1 MTTLALILVLLAA
14 FLHATWNYL
23 LKRAGGGASYLWL
36 MSACSA
42 VIYCPLALLIY
53 FDELLN
59 LGLTEWAFIAG
70 SAAIHVA
77 YFAMLQ
83 KGYRVGDLSLIY
95 PLARGTGPTL
105 STLMAIVIL
114 AERPT
119 LGAMIGAGLVVCGVV
134 LLSRGGGPVSRKNIR
149 SSVLFGVITGCF
161 IATYTLWDKYIVAV
175 LMVPP
180 LVLDA
185 GSFIG
190 RLAILAPHASR
201 NVEEM
206 RSIWRNHRLEVL
218 GVAILSPLA
227 YILVLTA
234 MTFTPVSYVAPLR
247 ESSVLFAVLLGWL
260 LLKEGSLKPRLL
272 AAGLIVLGV
281 VLMALN

>member
-119 LGAMIGAGLVVCGVV
+119 LGAMIGGRPSGLRSCAAKPGRRPGQPEKYPQLRTV
-134 LLSRGGGPVSRKNIR
+134 RGYN
-149 SSVLFGVITGCF
+149 
-161 IATYTLWDKYIVAV
+161 
-175 LMVPP
+175 
-180 LVLDA
+180 
-185 GSFIG
+185 
-190 RLAILAPHASR
+190 
-201 NVEEM
+201 
-206 RSIWRNHRLEVL
+206 
-218 GVAILSPLA
+218 
-227 YILVLTA
+227 
-234 MTFTPVSYVAPLR
+234 
-247 ESSVLFAVLLGWL
+247 
-260 LLKEGSLKPRLL
+260 RLL
-272 AAGLIVLGV
+272 HRHLHLVG
-281 VLMALN
+281 